1 MAIMQPEGKQNAAAR
16 PHECGVRIIPLSKV
30 DGLEMIE
37 FPVEVDTILI
47 GRDANWSLREAGSP
61 ESLFKEGR
69 IIFPQDITAVGN
81 RHLLL
86 RRLAGGGWGLERQP
100 AIRQDGLYYVGVND
114 RPDVDT
120 LRIGDTLTLGNRKT
134 GPKFR
139 FELIPPKRDVFRST
153 PPTEPQEKVPSW
165 WEMNRALARRGAVAL
180 AVIMIAIVG
189 LSVWQFT
196 TERGVAEARRLFE
209 QAEKQSREHPD
220 SFPQEVTDRLRMAAY
235 IVVVEREGASMPLAT
250 AWPVSPTQMA
260 TNAHV
265 ALQIKE
271 RVKPGDR
278 VLVCPPLTNS
288 ACLAVV
294 DEPRLHPAYLDFR
307 NEVESV
313 APGTLGID
321 GKFSLSD
328 FPGAYDVAILQLEA
342 GASAGPVLSLA
353 DEEDILA
360 LHAGAPIAFA
370 GYPLRDVAD
379 EASASASR
387 SPRLQFG
394 YVSALT
400 NFFMREQRDD
410 PAHAQL
416 IVHSIPVTGGTSGG
430 PIINTK
436 GKVVGIV
443 SSGEVIDIPSGDLDK
458 QPIKVPNAAMI
469 NYAQRIDLLR
479 DIEPFGPGED
489 PVAVRHYWRQ
499 QLATTETFYDYV
511 LRMFKKK
518 ASDNQRSLVMLRE
531 PVRKNVAPYGSFDQ
545 FEQRLEK
552 GATYAV
558 LAYAAGSHG
567 LSLQI
572 NLGGRKLADETGR
585 AAQAFFRADE
595 DGNATIAVWTHAPA
609 ESAFELQLYRID

>member
-1 MAIMQPEGKQNAAAR
+1 MQLEGQQNAAAR
-16 PHECGVRIIPLSKV
+16 PHECGVRIVPLGEA
-30 DGLEMIE
+30 DRLETIE

-47 GRDANWSLREAGSP
+47 RRDANWSLREAGSL
-61 ESLFKEGR
+61 EALFKEGR
-69 IIFPQDITAVGN
+69 IVFPQDITAVGN

-100 AIRQDGLYYVGVND
+100 AVRQDGLYYAGVND

-120 LRIGDTLTLGNRKT
+120 LRTGDTLTLSNRKT
-134 GPKFR
+134 GPRFR
-139 FELIPPKRDVFRST
+139 FELVPQRRAALQSIPD
-153 PPTEPQEKVPSW
+153 TEDQEKVPSW
-165 WEMNRALARRGAVAL
+165 WEMNRALARRGALAI
-180 AVIMIAIVG
+180 AVITFAMVG
-189 LSVWQFT
+189 LGVWQFAT
-196 TERGVAEARRLFE
+196 DRGVAEARRLFE
-209 QAEKQSREHPD
+209 QAEKRSRERPD
-220 SFPQEVTDRLRMAAY
+220 WFSQEVTDRLRMAAY
-235 IVVVEREGASMPLAT
+235 LVVVEREGARMPLAT

-294 DEPRLHPAYLDFR
+294 DEPRLHPAYSDFR
-307 NEVESV
+307 NEVERA

-321 GKFSLSD
+321 GKFRQSD
-328 FPGAYDVAILQLEA
+328 FPGAYDVAILQLEE

-360 LHAGAPIAFA
+360 LRAGAPIAFA

-400 NFFMREQRDD
+400 NFFMREQPDD

-416 IVHSIPVTGGTSGG
+416 LVHSIPVTGGTSGG

-479 DIEPFGPGED
+479 DIKPFGPGED
-489 PVAVRHYWRQ
+489 PVAVRRFWHQ
-499 QLATTETFYDYV
+499 QLATSETYYDYV
-511 LRMFKKK
+511 VRMFKEK
-518 ASDNQRSLVMLRE
+518 ASANQRSLIMLRE
-531 PVRKNVAPYGSFDQ
+531 PVRKNVAPNGSFDQ

-572 NLGGRKLADETGR
+572 NLGGRKLADERGR
-585 AAQAFFRADE
+585 DAQAFFSAKE

>member
-120 LRIGDTLTLGNRKT
+120 LRTGDTLTLGNRKT